1 MNNTVGKSGL
11 ATGTLGSAESI
22 IMGIA
27 GAAPAFSVAVTT
39 ATIIAAVGELA
50 VGSILYCGLI
60 MFGIMLAFTH
70 LNQRTPSAGAS
81 YTWVGHAFGRSWGF
95 FVGWGILVASVLFMV
110 SATIPAATSTL
121 LILYSMQDFLG
132 INIAK
137 SWIDDTRWVALVA
150 ACWLAL
156 ITAIV
161 CKGIK
166 YSSYVQVI
174 FTVIE
179 TVIVTALIV
188 AGIVQYWHIPAH
200 TPSWHWLSPTSFT
213 PQTFA
218 MGALT
223 AMFFYWGWDVTLNLS
238 EESKQGEST
247 KNLTKSSAANVGAF
261 WSMVNLIIFFI
272 IMMTVILIV
281 LTDEE
286 IIASNTNVLYAVAE
300 KLFPHP
306 WSHLAVLSTILS
318 TIGTIETQI
327 LQFSRGLFA
336 MSRDYALHPRYAM
349 IHPKWQ
355 TPWVATLIIGG
366 LGIVLLAASSTMT
379 SVKTILDRSILTIGF
394 HICFYMG
401 LTGLACAWS
410 CRDILKTGTIKN
422 KVSQVLW
429 PMCSGVLMLCLGA
442 YLLPTFDTLS
452 IVIAI
457 GSLGIGIVP
466 WWFAL
471 QRNCTKNN

>member
-1 MNNTVGKSGL
+1 MNNTVGKSNL
-11 ATGTLGSAESI
+11 ATGTLSSAESI

-27 GAAPAFSVAVTT
+27 GTAPAFSVAVTT
-39 ATIIAAVGELA
+39 ATIVAAVGELA

-70 LNQRTPSAGAS
+70 LNDRSPSAGAS
-81 YTWVGHAFGRSWGF
+81 YTWVGQTFGRSWGF
-95 FVGWGILVASVLFMV
+95 FVGWGMLVASVLFMV

-121 LILYSMQDFLG
+121 LILYSTQDFLG
-132 INIAK
+132 INIPK
-137 SWIDDTRWVALVA
+137 SLVDDTRWVALIA

-166 YSSYVQVI
+166 YSSYVQII

-179 TVIVTALIV
+179 TVIVIALIV
-188 AGIVQYWHIPAH
+188 AGIIQYWHIPAH
-200 TPSWHWLSPTSFT
+200 TPSWDWLSPASFT

-223 AMFFYWGWDVTLNLS
+223 AMFFYWGWDVTLNLG
-238 EESKQGEST
+238 EESKRAEGMQT
-247 KNLTKSSAANVGAF
+247 SAANVGAF
-261 WSMVNLIIFFI
+261 WAMINLILFFI
-272 IMMTVILIV
+272 IMMTVVLIV

-286 IIASNTNVLYAVAE
+286 IAASNTNVLYAVAE
-300 KLFPHP
+300 KLFPKP

-336 MSRDYALHPRYAM
+336 MSRDHALHPRYAV

-366 LGIVLLAASSTMT
+366 LGMILLAASSTMT

-410 CRDILKTGTIKN
+410 YRGVLKTGTIKN
-422 KVSQVLW
+422 KLLQVLW
-429 PMCSGVLMLCLGA
+429 PFCSAVLMLFLGG

-457 GSLGIGIVP
+457 GSLGIGVVP

-471 QRNCTKNN
+471 QRNSSHTSL